1 VTAHLAVA
9 TLTVTDPGWVAA
21 YVAEVT
27 PMVERHGGRYLTRTT
42 RLTEMEGDGPA
53 PQVLLVIAWPSREA
67 AERFHASE
75 EYRPHREARRRG
87 SRGAFW
93 LVPAEDVNR
102 IARVVMVD
110 L

>member
-1 VTAHLAVA
+1 MSAHLAVA
-9 TLTVTDPGWVAA
+9 TLTVTDPSWVAA

-42 RLTEMEGDGPA
+42 RLTEIEGDGAA

-87 SRGAFW
+87 SDGVFW
-93 LVPAEDVNR
+93 LVPAEDVNGLAR
-102 IARVVMVD
+102 IATVAG
-110 L
+110 